1 MRWLARLCIIGPD
14 SHYIPQH
21 MKPPKKLTRD
31 EIRQGMDQIPV
42 EILLS
47 GGRGK
52 KPALTAKQREFA
64 RQVALGETKAQAYRK
79 AYREDVKPRTVQTA
93 PYELASNPAIAR
105 EIEAYKLAIEAEKHR
120 TPAQLKSLLVQQL
133 VQHSLDNDF
142 PPAQR
147 VQCLK
152 LLGSLFEVGAFVER
166 KEVVTTHRS
175 DDIRARL
182 LETLADVT
190 DVTPTDDGLDLLAEI
205 AGSVPSSSDD
215 LAEGQIVES
224 QDPTAPPPPHAG
236 PAAPG
241 APTHNVPHTESHPNS
256 SEVLHFPAADLE
268 LVPLEDPPGSTLEE
282 KGVGGV

>member
-1 MRWLARLCIIGPD
+1 
-14 SHYIPQH
+14 
-21 MKPPKKLTRD
+21 MKQPKKLTRD

-42 EILLS
+42 DILLS

-79 AYREDVKPRTVQTA
+79 AYKA
-93 PYELASNPAIAR
+93 NPAPSTLSAQPYILAADARIAK

-133 VQHSLDNDF
+133 VQHSLDDDF

-205 AGSVPSSSDD
+205 TGSSAVASEDPAG
-215 LAEGQIVES
+215 GQIVETA
-224 QDPTAPPPPHAG
+224 DPTAPPPPHPG
-236 PAAPG
+236 PAAHD
-241 APTHNVPHTESHPNS
+241 APTHNVPHTEPLPKS
-256 SEVLHFPAADLE
+256 SEVLHFPEEGVE
-268 LVPLEDPPGSTLEE
+268 LVPLEDPPGSHLES
-282 KGVGGV
+282 KGVGGI